1 MCIFSSADRKHE
13 ILRRTLCG
21 EKKTDSLRSLFS
33 IKGPFL
39 GFFYVLLCLGVTFIS
54 VLCRRVEPEE
64 GM

>member
-13 ILRRTLCG
+13 ILRGTLCG

-39 GFFYVLLCLGVTFIS
+39 VFFKCFIVFRGHFYIGFMPPSGA
-54 VLCRRVEPEE
+54 
-64 GM
+64 

>member
-13 ILRRTLCG
+13 ILRGTLCG